1 MEGAAAREL
10 QGAAALRRFQ
20 GLLLDRRGRLHGQ
33 LLRLREAARRLERLR
48 RRSLAAGVAGGSLSA
63 AGAAAALVGLSLSPL
78 TLGASLVASAV
89 GLGVATAG
97 GAVTVASDLSLIVC
111 SSREAQRVQEIAAA
125 CQDQMREVLG
135 FLDFFCRWQGRGD
148 RRLLRCGRSAA
159 MALCGAV
166 CAVVFFGSRGFLLP
180 RRAEGAAK
188 VSQAVL
194 RATVQKLAESLESC
208 TGALD
213 RLSEQL
219 EAAVRLRAGP
229 RRGRDLKV
237 SADQPSAL
245 CF

>member
-1 MEGAAAREL
+1 MQPKGPAQARPPPAPSSGAEACVLQVGEGSCS
-10 QGAAALRRFQ
+10 
-20 GLLLDRRGRLHGQ
+20 LHRVHI
-33 LLRLREAARRLERLR
+33 LHSKWLIK
-48 RRSLAAGVAGGSLSA
+48 SILS
-63 AGAAAALVGLSLSPL
+63 VP
-78 TLGASLVASAV
+78 LGASLVASAV

-148 RRLLRCGRSAA
+148 RRLLRSGRLAA

-166 CAVVFFGSRGFLLP
+166 CAVVCFGSRGFLP
-180 RRAEGAAK
+180 PARAEGAAR

-194 RATVQKLAESLESC
+194 RAKVQKLAESLESC

-213 RLSEQL
+213 RLGEQL
-219 EAAVRLRAGP
+219 EAAARLRAGP
-229 RRGRDLKV
+229 RRGRDLKG
-237 SADQPSAL
+237 SADRPSAL

>member
-1 MEGAAAREL
+1 
-10 QGAAALRRFQ
+10 
-20 GLLLDRRGRLHGQ
+20 
-33 LLRLREAARRLERLR
+33 
-48 RRSLAAGVAGGSLSA
+48 
-63 AGAAAALVGLSLSPL
+63 
-78 TLGASLVASAV
+78 
-89 GLGVATAG
+89 
-97 GAVTVASDLSLIVC
+97 IVC

-135 FLDFFCRWQGRGD
+135 FLDFFCRWQGR
-148 RRLLRCGRSAA
+148 A
-159 MALCGAV
+159 
-166 CAVVFFGSRGFLLP
+166 

-229 RRGRDLKV
+229 RRGRDLRV